1 MAPDSIQCPL
11 TFKEYGED
19 VSEASIHGFG
29 ARGFMACPMIGDEQ
43 IPEQWEVYADISNA
57 TVPLRNGTTFSC
69 LSFEAIGVKY
79 NLGKTPAAFG
89 YL

>member
-11 TFKEYGED
+11 SFKEYGDD

-29 ARGFMACPMIGDEQ
+29 ATSFMACPMIGNEQ
-43 IPEQWEVYADISNA
+43 IPQQWEVYANITNA
-57 TVPLRNGTTFSC
+57 TVPLRNATTAPC

-79 NLGKTPAAFG
+79 NLGKTSAAFE
-89 YL
+89 YV